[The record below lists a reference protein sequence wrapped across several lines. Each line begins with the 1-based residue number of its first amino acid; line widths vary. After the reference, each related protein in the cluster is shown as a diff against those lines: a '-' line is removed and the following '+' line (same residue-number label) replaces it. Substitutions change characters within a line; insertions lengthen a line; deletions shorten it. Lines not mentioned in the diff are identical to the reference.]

1 VTIYLYGNNNNNLI
15 DVPAWSIQN
24 HVIYGYAGN
33 DQLIGAYGSDSLY
46 GGSGNDILYGEASN
60 DYLNGGTGL
69 DTLYGGTG
77 FDTLVGGAGADKLFG
92 GSGDDD
98 LYGGTGK
105 DTLTGGTGA
114 DFFIFTQ
121 LADSNSFNGRD
132 TITDFNFAEGDLIDL
147 SAIDAKS
154 GFAGNNA
161 FNIWGDYDTT
171 FSGAQGELHYF
182 HLNGFT
188 VVEGDT
194 NGDSVA
200 DIQIYLSGTKWLE
213 QSDFVI

>member
-1 VTIYLYGNNNNNLI
+1 VTIYVYGNNSSNVI
-15 DVPAWSIQN
+15 EVPEWDDEN

-33 DQLIGAYGSDSLY
+33 DLLIGAYGADTIY
-46 GGSGNDILYGEASN
+46 GGSGNDSLYGEAGN
-60 DYLNGGTGL
+60 DYLSGGSGH
-69 DTLYGGTG
+69 DNLYGGTG
-77 FDTLVGGAGADKLFG
+77 HDILSG
-92 GSGDDD
+92 GSGYDKLLGGSGNDD

-114 DFFIFTQ
+114 DYFVFTS
-121 LADSNSFNGRD
+121 LNDSNSYYGRD
-132 TITDFNFAEGDLIDL
+132 TITDFNYAQGDTIDL

-154 GFAGNNA
+154 GYSGNNS
-161 FNIWGDYDTT
+161 FNVWGDYDSE
-171 FSGAQGELHYF
+171 FSGLQGELHYF

-194 NGDSVA
+194 NGDTVA